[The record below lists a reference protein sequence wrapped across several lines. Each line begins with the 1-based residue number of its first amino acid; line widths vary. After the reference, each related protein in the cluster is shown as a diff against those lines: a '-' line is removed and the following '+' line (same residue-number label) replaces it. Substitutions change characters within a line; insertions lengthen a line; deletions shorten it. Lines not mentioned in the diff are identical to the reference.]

1 MTGSEIGLLVGLLLI
16 GALVAWNNRG
26 KASSWRGG
34 RAIRAFSLPLLSSG
48 G

>member
-26 KASSWRGG
+26 KPLPGEGEGSPGFLASS
-34 RAIRAFSLPLLSSG
+34 PLC
-48 G
+48 